1 MTWPGR
7 GDVSGDHPEVPD
19 SGDEALLAELAGL
32 LDRADPPPAAL
43 VEMSKQLW
51 TWRTIDAELAE
62 LGHDSLVDEPS
73 AAVRSGEQER
83 LITFETPR
91 LTIEVEV
98 AGGAGDRRLVGQLD
112 PAGPAELEL
121 RTADGA
127 VSGAADHLGR
137 FVIALPAARQRAS
150 LRCVLPDGGA
160 VETAWLVL

>member
-1 MTWPGR
+1 M
-7 GDVSGDHPEVPD
+7 DPD
-19 SGDEALLAELAGL
+19 DQPMNERDEGERLLVKLRSVIN
-32 LDRADPPPAAL
+32 RADPVPDRVAEAA
-43 VEMSKQLW
+43 QAAF

-73 AAVRSGEQER
+73 AAVRSGEQDR
-83 LITFETPR
+83 LVTFETPR

-127 VSGAADHLGR
+127 ISGAADDLGR
-137 FVIALPAARQRAS
+137 FVIILPAARQRAS